1 MAIATCAVVG
11 AGIAGLSA
19 AEVLR
24 GRGVTVVVLEKSR
37 GVGGRLATRRIVA
50 PSYATGVGDHG
61 AQFLTARS
69 REFRSRVAAW
79 QAAGIVDVW
88 YTQDD
93 VRYRGVGGITAP
105 VKALASGLDIHL
117 AARVTAAGRRDR
129 GWEVACEDGRL
140 VAADALV
147 LTPPVPQ
154 TLALL
159 DAGGGVLPAPVRAVL
174 AAVAYDPCLA
184 VLAVLDGPSRIPPP
198 GALEAGA
205 LDPRLLWIADNHQ
218 KGVSPAAVTLTLHA
232 TPECSRRLW
241 DAANDVVAR
250 ELLAAAGEWV
260 GAAVVTAQVHRWRYA
275 RPTAVH
281 SAPRL
286 GREVCPPLAFAG
298 DAFAGARVEGAYLSG
313 RIAAEAILDG
323 VGSE

>member
-1 MAIATCAVVG
+1 
-11 AGIAGLSA
+11 
-19 AEVLR
+19 
-24 GRGVTVVVLEKSR
+24 
-37 GVGGRLATRRIVA
+37 
-50 PSYATGVGDHG
+50 
-61 AQFLTARS
+61 
-69 REFRSRVAAW
+69 
-79 QAAGIVDVW
+79 
-88 YTQDD
+88 
-93 VRYRGVGGITAP
+93 
-105 VKALASGLDIHL
+105 L
-117 AARVTAAGRRDR
+117 AARATAARRRDR

-147 LTPPVPQ
+147 LAPPVPQ

-159 DAGGGVLPAPVRAVL
+159 DAGGCVLPAPVRAVL

-198 GALEAGA
+198 GGLEAGA

-218 KGVSPAAVTLTLHA
+218 KGVSPATVTLTLHA

-241 DAANDVVAR
+241 GAANDAVAG

-298 DAFAGARVEGAYLSG
+298 DGFAGARVEGAYLSG

>member
-1 MAIATCAVVG
+1 M
-11 AGIAGLSA
+11 
-19 AEVLR
+19 
-24 GRGVTVVVLEKSR
+24 
-37 GVGGRLATRRIVA
+37 
-50 PSYATGVGDHG
+50 
-61 AQFLTARS
+61 
-69 REFRSRVAAW
+69 
-79 QAAGIVDVW
+79 
-88 YTQDD
+88 
-93 VRYRGVGGITAP
+93 
-105 VKALASGLDIHL
+105 
-117 AARVTAAGRRDR
+117 AARATAARRRDR

-159 DAGGGVLPAPVRAVL
+159 DAGGCVLPAPVRAVL

-198 GALEAGA
+198 GGLEAGA

-218 KGVSPAAVTLTLHA
+218 KGVSPATVTLTLHA
-232 TPECSRRLW
+232 TPECRRRLW
-241 DAANDVVAR
+241 GAANDAVAG

-286 GREVCPPLAFAG
+286 GVRRSPSRATALPAHALRAPTSPAASRRRRSWMGLARSERPNKWGSNRMKHQRFGLEPPPRERQSVRHAAPTLPARMRAARSAISARSAAASRPTFFTCSAIRGFFASRCSCRARKSQYSVVNG
-298 DAFAGARVEGAYLSG
+298 QAASPVRAAGS
-313 RIAAEAILDG
+313 
-323 VGSE
+323 